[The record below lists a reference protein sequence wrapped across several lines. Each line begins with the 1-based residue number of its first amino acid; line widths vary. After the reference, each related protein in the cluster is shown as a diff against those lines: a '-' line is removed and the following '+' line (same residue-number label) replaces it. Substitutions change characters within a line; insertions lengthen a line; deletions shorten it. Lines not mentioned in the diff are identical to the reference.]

1 LKRTIIIKS
10 SCKRWFNLIEIIIM
24 LSFENCNN
32 KIRVI
37 AVIAATTLSGY
48 IYSAYAG
55 TEAEPLQVVVEDNS
69 AIKAEF
75 DQTFNKMLDNPADVD
90 LTMHYANLAIQLE
103 NYEAAIPPLERI
115 LLFNPNLPRVKQEL
129 GVLYYKLNS
138 FEMAKSYLLDA
149 KKSKDVPADVVARAD
164 EYLGKIK

>member
-1 LKRTIIIKS
+1 
-10 SCKRWFNLIEIIIM
+10 M

-32 KIRVI
+32 KMRLIV
-37 AVIAATTLSGY
+37 AAAIFSGCAL
-48 IYSAYAG
+48 SAYA
-55 TEAEPLQVVVEDNS
+55 EVEQQSEQVVVEDKS
-69 AIKAEF
+69 GLKAEF

-115 LLFNPNLPRVKQEL
+115 LLFNPDLPRVKQQL
-129 GVLYYKLNS
+129 GVMYFKLNS
-138 FEMAKSYLLDA
+138 FEMAKSYLSDA
-149 KKSKDVPADVVARAD
+149 KKGKDVPEDVVAMAD